1 MKKLIWTLQIL
12 LALAM
17 AGAGIMKLTKAPADL
32 RADPAMAW
40 ANDFTDTQIR
50 LIGAAEFAGA
60 VGLVAPAATGI
71 AVFLTPL
78 AAALL
83 GVLMGGAVWTHIRRD
98 EPFIVPLVITL
109 LLFVTAY
116 LRFVNPPARK
126 S

>member
-1 MKKLIWTLQIL
+1 MKKLIWTLQII

-17 AGAGIMKLTKAPADL
+17 GGAGAMKLATAPSDL
-32 RADPAMAW
+32 RANPAMAW
-40 ANDFTDTQIR
+40 AQDFSDTQVK
-50 LIGAAEFAGA
+50 LIGAAELAGA
-60 VGLVAPAATGI
+60 VGLIVPAATGI

-98 EPFIVPLVITL
+98 EPFIVPLVITA

-116 LRFVNPPARK
+116 LRFANPPARK